1 MADNKNEYSKIAEGI
16 YDRHMDTVYSVCF
29 MYMKNKHDTEDA
41 VGNTFLKLLEK
52 KKTFDSEEHERAW
65 LIRVAINICK
75 NTITH
80 WSRDSVDISEIPLES
95 KQVDNE
101 VLRQVLELPDEL
113 KVPVYLHYY
122 AGYSS
127 KEIGRLLGIADSS
140 VRSRLL
146 KARKL
151 LEKVL

>member
-1 MADNKNEYSKIAEGI
+1 MANIKNEYTEIAKQI
-16 YDRHMDTVYSVCF
+16 YDRHADTVYSVCF
-29 MYMKNKHDTEDA
+29 MYMKNSQDAEDA
-41 VGNTFLKLLEK
+41 VSNTFLKLLEK
-52 KKTFDSEEHERAW
+52 KKNFESEEHEKAW

-80 WSRDSVDISEIPLES
+80 WSRGSVDISEIPLES
-95 KQVDNE
+95 CQVENE
-101 VLRQVLELPDEL
+101 VLRQVLELPEGL

-151 LEKVL
+151 LEKML

>member
-1 MADNKNEYSKIAEGI
+1 
-16 YDRHMDTVYSVCF
+16 
-29 MYMKNKHDTEDA
+29 
-41 VGNTFLKLLEK
+41 
-52 KKTFDSEEHERAW
+52 
-65 LIRVAINICK
+65 
-75 NTITH
+75 
-80 WSRDSVDISEIPLES
+80 
-95 KQVDNE
+95 
-101 VLRQVLELPDEL
+101 LRQVLELPEEL